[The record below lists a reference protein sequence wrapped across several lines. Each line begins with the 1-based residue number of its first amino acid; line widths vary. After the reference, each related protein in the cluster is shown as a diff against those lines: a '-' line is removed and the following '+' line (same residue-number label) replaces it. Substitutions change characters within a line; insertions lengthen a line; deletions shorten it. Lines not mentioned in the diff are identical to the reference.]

1 VAVFGAA
8 GEAAEDRGAQAAGQ
22 ADGGGGAVA
31 GVADVAGE
39 DAVHERGDGVAGEG
53 ALAEQGLVEGDAQGE
68 LVGAR
73 VGPLAAELFGGHEG
87 GGADER
93 AGDGEGG
100 VEGAQVVAGVAGAL
114 EVGEQLG
121 VAVGAGEAEVE
132 DADAAVL
139 ADHAVLRLEVAVDQA
154 GLVGGGEAGA
164 GLPEDLEDLAPGS
177 GLSLEPCPEGQAV
190 DELHGDVD
198 LVVVGADLV
207 DADDVGVGE
216 AGHGLGLADQAGA
229 GVLVGA
235 VGVEQL
241 DGDFALELLVVG
253 GVDDP
258 GAAAAELADDGEAAD
273 AGGLAGFA
281 EQAGHDVLLDAV
293 VGEVALDAGP
303 QGLGGD
309 GDCGAGRGIGVEV
322 HLPPR
327 ADRSLLRKASIS
339 AIQLAS
345 VLAWRAAAN
354 SRTLTAMRRASSTRP
369 SSA

>member
-1 VAVFGAA
+1 M
-8 GEAAEDRGAQAAGQ
+8 
-22 ADGGGGAVA
+22 
-31 GVADVAGE
+31 
-39 DAVHERGDGVAGEG
+39 
-53 ALAEQGLVEGDAQGE
+53 
-68 LVGAR
+68 
-73 VGPLAAELFGGHEG
+73 
-87 GGADER
+87 
-93 AGDGEGG
+93 
-100 VEGAQVVAGVAGAL
+100 
-114 EVGEQLG
+114 
-121 VAVGAGEAEVE
+121 
-132 DADAAVL
+132 
-139 ADHAVLRLEVAVDQA
+139 
-154 GLVGGGEAGA
+154 
-164 GLPEDLEDLAPGS
+164 
-177 GLSLEPCPEGQAV
+177 

-241 DGDFALELLVVG
+241 DGDLALELLVVG

-273 AGGLAGFA
+273 AGGLAGVA

-303 QGLGGD
+303 QGLGDD
-309 GDCGAGRGIGVEV
+309 GDRGAGRGIGVEV
-322 HLPPR
+322 HWPPR

-345 VLAWRAAAN
+345 VLAWRVAAN
-354 SRTLTAMRRASSTRP
+354 SRTRTAMRRASSTRP